1 MILQHFGRTFLL
13 DRILD
18 LAETYGAVR
27 TSILQEIGFDENT
40 ARQTGAWI
48 ESSKLVD
55 AVAYAAILTG
65 RKDFGLTLGISNDHR
80 TLGSLGIFVEHC
92 QSMTEM
98 VSEGSRYLHLHN
110 SALRF
115 SILPGR
121 ERKRLR
127 LQVLAH
133 GKYPQLQY
141 IEGLLTMLVRF
152 WRTMLGP
159 QWHPIA
165 VMFEHES
172 TGARESYRRA
182 FGCPV
187 QFGTEMN
194 CIVASKSDCER
205 RITPHDGRIKHLTQ
219 QMLEEYDRVHQPD
232 LRDHVKI
239 LLLPLIP
246 AGKSSA
252 ANIARHLSMTPR
264 TLQRKLAERGTTLKK
279 MVTGARIQLARDHM
293 KDEPINVSK
302 LATILGFSEASA
314 ASRFLRQN
322 GPGLGLEPQS
332 CRKPSGK

>member
-1 MILQHFGRTFLL
+1 MQHFGRTFLL
-13 DRILD
+13 GRILD
-18 LAETYGAVR
+18 LAETYGVAR
-27 TSILQEIGFDENT
+27 TSILHEIGFDERT
-40 ARQTGAWI
+40 ARQTAVWI

-55 AVAYAAILTG
+55 AAAYAAILTG
-65 RKDFGLTLGISNDHR
+65 RKDFGLNLGMNNDHR

-141 IEGLLTMLVRF
+141 VEGFLTMLVRF

-219 QMLEEYDRVHQPD
+219 QMLEEYARVQQPD
-232 LRDHVKI
+232 LREQIEI

-252 ANIARHLSMTPR
+252 TIIARHLSITPR

-279 MVTGARIQLARDHM
+279 MVTDARLQLARGHM
-293 KDEPINVSK
+293 KDETLNLSK
-302 LATILGFSEASA
+302 LASILGFSEASA
-314 ASRFLRQN
+314 VSRFLRQN
-322 GPGLGLEPQS
+322 GLGLVSEPRS
-332 CRKPSGK
+332 RRRVSGK